1 MVDLTFKLKTLD
13 DFFDTI
19 TLSDSERM
27 EVVKENAAHFID
39 DAFQKAEFEIM
50 LQSYGKEF
58 APDNYI
64 QKLYDVINN
73 ENIILEGLQS
83 DLYKLQ
89 CVQMPTYYY
98 EHFLNEEKSELEES
112 QFALW
117 AATEIG
123 LHIYLSKSILSYAY
137 KIQDRLQHL
146 TGGEANR
153 WSFLNIYLK
162 SDKQSD
168 KAEILYN
175 KLVLKK
181 QIDANYPFDDFKKFF
196 SRHSDITK
204 ADKPKVKIKWKGKVI
219 DLAVLII
226 FLSDNRPEWLVV
238 ENVFGVKSTSLKSSL
253 SNLKKRRGFNKKY
266 HEIATEYE
274 DVK

>member
-1 MVDLTFKLKTLD
+1 MADLTLKLKSLD

-19 TLSDSERM
+19 ILSDSDRK
-27 EVVKENAAHFID
+27 EVVQNNAAHFID
-39 DAFQKAEFEIM
+39 DVFQKAEFDLM
-50 LQSYGKEF
+50 FHNYAKEF

-73 ENIILEGLQS
+73 ENTILEGLQS
-83 DLYKLQ
+83 DLYRLQ
-89 CVQMPTYYY
+89 CGQIPQYYI
-98 EHFLNEEKSELEES
+98 ERFLNEEKNELEEL
-112 QFALW
+112 QFFLW

-123 LHIYLSKSILSYAY
+123 LHIYLSKSILSSAY

-146 TGGEANR
+146 TGSEANR

-162 SDKQSD
+162 SDK
-168 KAEILYN
+168 AEILYD
-175 KLVLKK
+175 KLMLKK
-181 QIDANYPFDDFKKFF
+181 QIDGNYPFDDFKKFF
-196 SRHSDITK
+196 SRHYDITK
-204 ADKPKVKIKWKGKVI
+204 ADRPKEKIKWTGKVI

-226 FLSDNRPEWLVV
+226 YLSDNRPEWLVV

-266 HEIATEYE
+266 HEIATEYA

>member
-1 MVDLTFKLKTLD
+1 MMDLTFKLKTLD
-13 DFFDTI
+13 DFFDSI
-19 TLSDSERM
+19 TLSDSDRK
-27 EVVKENAAHFID
+27 EVVQNNAAHFID
-39 DAFQKAEFEIM
+39 DAFQKAEFDLM
-50 LQSYGKEF
+50 FHNYSKEF

-73 ENIILEGLQS
+73 ENAILEGLQS
-83 DLYKLQ
+83 DLYRLQ
-89 CVQMPTYYY
+89 CGQIPQYFI
-98 EHFLNEEKSELEES
+98 EHFLNEEKTELEEL
-112 QFALW
+112 QFFLW

-146 TGGEANR
+146 AGGEANR

-162 SDKQSD
+162 TDR
-168 KAEILYN
+168 AEILYN
-175 KLVLKK
+175 KLILKK
-181 QIDANYPFDDFKKFF
+181 QIDGNYPFDDFKKFF
-196 SRHSDITK
+196 YRHYDITK
-204 ADKPKVKIKWKGKVI
+204 AHRPKEKIKWTGKVI

-238 ENVFGVKSTSLKSSL
+238 EKVFGVKSTSLKSSL
-253 SNLKKRRGFNKKY
+253 SNLRKRNGFNKKY